1 MFTMELRSGG
11 KLLATKIKKFKNQI
25 KLQKIAVLMC
35 PQSRF
40 AIKNYK
46 CKSYYQLCCTF
57 SLFCLFMYFSLTLFS
72 FSPPFL
78 LVCAL
83 SYFHLNIQTSL
94 TLSLSFSL
102 SLMYLFHPLFSR
114 FTEKGLMLWQ
124 YFCSYQLNTLSMDN
138 LSRGRLSLVQATA

>member
-102 SLMYLFHPLFSR
+102 SCTCF
-114 FTEKGLMLWQ
+114 
-124 YFCSYQLNTLSMDN
+124 TLSFQGLLRKDSCSGN
-138 LSRGRLSLVQATA
+138 TSVLISLTL